1 MLFCSLF
8 LTVAVCLSDAFR
20 EHDAVHYIAIKMQGQ
35 VIDEDTGEER
45 AENRTLGTSVASNAL

>member
-35 VIDEDTGEER
+35 VIDEDTGEKR
-45 AENRTLGTSVASNAL
+45 AEGRPLGTSVASNAF

>member
-8 LTVAVCLSDAFR
+8 LTLAVCLSDAFR

-35 VIDEDTGEER
+35 VIDENTGEKR
-45 AENRTLGTSVASNAL
+45 AENRI